1 MGAKENQVESY
12 LHKRVVAAGGMTY
25 KWVSPN
31 MVGVPDRI
39 VIMPGGRVYFVE
51 VKSMDGKLAP
61 HQIRRLAE
69 LDALGVNVR
78 ALFGTE
84 EVDKFVEKIC

>member
-51 VKSMDGKLAP
+51 VKSMDGKLSP
-61 HQIRRLAE
+61 VQVRRLKE
-69 LDALGVNVR
+69 LEALQAKVYVVY
-78 ALFGTE
+78 GTE
-84 EVDKFVEKIC
+84 DVDRLMEVIC